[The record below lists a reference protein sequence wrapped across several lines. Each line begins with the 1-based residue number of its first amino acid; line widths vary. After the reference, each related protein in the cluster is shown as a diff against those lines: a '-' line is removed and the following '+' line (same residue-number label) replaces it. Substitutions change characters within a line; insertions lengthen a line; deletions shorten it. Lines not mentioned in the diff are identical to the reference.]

1 MFMKKN
7 LLSLLA
13 ALLLATGLQAQTITF
28 DQLPVGKGIV
38 KNSIPHFIGC
48 DGESVVLI
56 QRSGRLKNRLE
67 LVKYTMGLKEQCRAG
82 LDGGEDYRCY
92 GGYINDGH
100 IDLLYSTFI
109 GEGMRVYRDRRSLA
123 TLAPEGEPLM
133 LADYS
138 GEKGDRFY
146 FGNAVSPNGKL
157 LAGVFVADRTAQGT
171 EVKVCLYNHQLEAY
185 WTQNCSRSNFD
196 NIYATDEGDVILYSF
211 GANGECR
218 FTILDGEDI
227 RNVEFKLP
235 EGDMVLQRELL
246 RYGNGNILLATA
258 VRHESH
264 TLMPVGANI
273 DGIDIYCYNIAGKK
287 LTVQHHPFTMQ
298 EVNRLCNDK
307 EDRDQRHL
315 WVQFGHICQRIADSD
330 GAYLMVDQSWTTTLN
345 GVPTGEQR
353 MGMMVMRVD
362 PNGKILWTTAKRTTT
377 NTSWN
382 DRDYLDYK
390 WLPTPTGVML
400 AWTDHIANISF
411 PPSKQVKLFS
421 PFKSKATLNVWTLTH
436 DGKEDLS
443 FIELSR
449 QALAGPAHS
458 LDTPGEYIVLLTSG
472 NRQQLTKV
480 KIEK

>member
-92 GGYINDGH
+92 GGFINDGH

-227 RNVEFKLP
+227 RNVSNF
-235 EGDMVLQRELL
+235 RR
-246 RYGNGNILLATA
+246 RYL
-258 VRHESH
+258 
-264 TLMPVGANI
+264 
-273 DGIDIYCYNIAGKK
+273 DGFY
-287 LTVQHHPFTMQ
+287 
-298 EVNRLCNDK
+298 
-307 EDRDQRHL
+307 
-315 WVQFGHICQRIADSD
+315 S
-330 GAYLMVDQSWTTTLN
+330 
-345 GVPTGEQR
+345 GVPY
-353 MGMMVMRVD
+353 
-362 PNGKILWTTAKRTTT
+362 P
-377 NTSWN
+377 
-382 DRDYLDYK
+382 
-390 WLPTPTGVML
+390 
-400 AWTDHIANISF
+400 
-411 PPSKQVKLFS
+411 
-421 PFKSKATLNVWTLTH
+421 
-436 DGKEDLS
+436 
-443 FIELSR
+443 
-449 QALAGPAHS
+449 AL
-458 LDTPGEYIVLLTSG
+458 
-472 NRQQLTKV
+472 
-480 KIEK
+480 

>member
-1 MFMKKN
+1 MKKT
-7 LLSLLA
+7 LLPLFA
-13 ALLLATGLQAQTITF
+13 TLLLATGLQAQTIAF
-28 DQLPVGKGIV
+28 DQMPEAKGVV
-38 KNSIPHFIGC
+38 KNSIPLYIGS
-48 DGESVVLI
+48 DGENVVFI

-67 LVKYTMGLKEQCRAG
+67 LVKYDLSLKEQCRAG

-92 GGYINDGH
+92 GGYINGGH

-171 EVKVCLYNHQLEAY
+171 EVKVGLYDHQLEAY

-196 NIYATDEGDVILYSF
+196 NVYVSDEGDVILYSF
-211 GANGECR
+211 GSKGDCR
-218 FTILDGEDI
+218 FTILDGEEI
-227 RNVEFKLP
+227 HNVEFQLP
-235 EGDMVLQRELL
+235 EGDLVLQRALL

-258 VRHESH
+258 VRHENH
-264 TLMPVGANI
+264 VVMPVGSNI

-287 LTVQHHPFTMQ
+287 LTVQHHPFTMH

-307 EDRDQRHL
+307 EDRDQRHM
-315 WVQFGHICQRIADSD
+315 WVQFGQICQRIADSD
-330 GAYLMVDQSWTTTLN
+330 GAYLMIDQTWTTSMN

-377 NTSWN
+377 SITWKE
-382 DRDYLDYK
+382 RDYLDYK

-400 AWTDHIANISF
+400 AWTDHIANVSF
-411 PPSKQVKLFS
+411 PPSKPVKLFI
-421 PFKSKATLNVWTLTH
+421 PFKNKAALNVWTLTH
-436 DGKEDLS
+436 DGKEDQS

-449 QALAGPAHS
+449 QTMAGPAHS
-458 LDTPGEYIVLLTSG
+458 LDAPGEYILLLTSG

-480 KIEK
+480 KLEN